1 MVHMYQG
8 GRTRYR
14 DAFRHSPRGK
24 SARFQRP
31 YDWVRMSLRFIQFD
45 NVDVNDVGNF
55 SMVGADFRWD
65 QATDIVR
72 RCRGTMLGE
81 LRYASP

>member
-1 MVHMYQG
+1 
-8 GRTRYR
+8 
-14 DAFRHSPRGK
+14 
-24 SARFQRP
+24 
-31 YDWVRMSLRFIQFD
+31 MSLRFIQFD
-45 NVDVNDVGNF
+45 NVDVNDIGNF